1 MKRKKVLILIGI
13 LLAVTG
19 LGLRIWYVNTH
30 TYSPEIR
37 EVPQGQTAE
46 YCGLSYTIV
55 NAEMWNSSDFYTQ
68 HPELTDYQNPNI
80 PADEMKL
87 LVVEYQIGKV
97 QEANK
102 LDLYIPI
109 QYAHLFNGTDPFM
122 TQDMNPSLSDGNFQS
137 GDTVV
142 IPYEIYKANLS
153 EEQWKDVE
161 NGSMEYETVLG
172 TYPVKTEM
180 KIQDIR
186 YEGERCSE
194 RSYYNRDEKS
204 IPFQRIFRSGIG
216 RRSGRSHTDNMGV
229 SEYLSG
235 KYERKKS
242 YSWITCDR

>member
-37 EVPQGQTAE
+37 EIPQGQATQ
-46 YCGLSYTIV
+46 YRGLAYSVISAV
-55 NAEMWNSSDFYTQ
+55 MWDSEDFYEQ
-68 HPELTDYQNPNI
+68 YLELSDYQNPDI
-80 PADEMKL
+80 PAEEIKIL
-87 LVVEYQIGKV
+87 AIEYKIEKM
-97 QEANK
+97 QEENK
-102 LDLYIPI
+102 MDLYIPI
-109 QYAHLFNGTDPFM
+109 QYVHLFNGPDPFM

-153 EEQWKDVE
+153 EAQWKDVE
-161 NGSMEYETVLG
+161 NGKMEYETVLG

-186 YEGERCSE
+186 YEG
-194 RSYYNRDEKS
+194 
-204 IPFQRIFRSGIG
+204 
-216 RRSGRSHTDNMGV
+216 
-229 SEYLSG
+229 G
-235 KYERKKS
+235 KGQ
-242 YSWITCDR
+242 

>member
-19 LGLRIWYVNTH
+19 LGLRIGYVNTH

-37 EVPQGQTAE
+37 EIPQGQATQ
-46 YCGLSYTIV
+46 YRGLAYSVISAV
-55 NAEMWNSSDFYTQ
+55 MWDSEDFYEQ
-68 HPELTDYQNPNI
+68 YPELSDYQNPDI
-80 PADEMKL
+80 PAEEIKIL
-87 LVVEYQIGKV
+87 AIEYKIEKI
-97 QEANK
+97 QEENK

-109 QYAHLFNGTDPFM
+109 QYVHLFNGPDPFM

-153 EEQWKDVE
+153 EAQWKDVE
-161 NGSMEYETVLG
+161 NGKMEYETVLG

-186 YEGERCSE
+186 YEG
-194 RSYYNRDEKS
+194 
-204 IPFQRIFRSGIG
+204 
-216 RRSGRSHTDNMGV
+216 
-229 SEYLSG
+229 G
-235 KYERKKS
+235 KGQ
-242 YSWITCDR
+242 

>member
-1 MKRKKVLILIGI
+1 MKKRKILILIGI

-37 EVPQGQTAE
+37 EIPQGQATQ
-46 YCGLSYTIV
+46 YRGLAYSVISAV
-55 NAEMWNSSDFYTQ
+55 MWDSEDFYEQ
-68 HPELTDYQNPNI
+68 YPELSDYQNPDI
-80 PADEMKL
+80 PAEEIKIL
-87 LVVEYQIGKV
+87 AIEYKIEKI
-97 QEANK
+97 QEENK

-109 QYAHLFNGTDPFM
+109 QYVHLFNGPDPFM

-153 EEQWKDVE
+153 EAQWKDVE
-161 NGSMEYETVLG
+161 NGKMEFETVLG

-186 YEGERCSE
+186 YEG
-194 RSYYNRDEKS
+194 
-204 IPFQRIFRSGIG
+204 
-216 RRSGRSHTDNMGV
+216 
-229 SEYLSG
+229 G
-235 KYERKKS
+235 KGQ
-242 YSWITCDR
+242 

>member
-1 MKRKKVLILIGI
+1 MKKRKILILIGI

-37 EVPQGQTAE
+37 EIPQGQATQ
-46 YCGLSYTIV
+46 YRGLAYSVISAV
-55 NAEMWNSSDFYTQ
+55 MWDSEDFYEQ
-68 HPELTDYQNPNI
+68 YPELSDYQNPDI
-80 PADEMKL
+80 PAEEIKIL
-87 LVVEYQIGKV
+87 AIEYKIEKI
-97 QEANK
+97 QEENK

-161 NGSMEYETVLG
+161 NGRMEYETVLG

-186 YEGERCSE
+186 YEG
-194 RSYYNRDEKS
+194 
-204 IPFQRIFRSGIG
+204 
-216 RRSGRSHTDNMGV
+216 
-229 SEYLSG
+229 G
-235 KYERKKS
+235 KGQ
-242 YSWITCDR
+242 

>member
-19 LGLRIWYVNTH
+19 LGLRIGYVNTH

-37 EVPQGQTAE
+37 EIPQGQATQ
-46 YCGLSYTIV
+46 YRGLAYSVISAV
-55 NAEMWNSSDFYTQ
+55 MWDSEDFYEQ
-68 HPELTDYQNPNI
+68 YPELSDYQNPDI
-80 PADEMKL
+80 PAEEIKIL
-87 LVVEYQIGKV
+87 AIEYKIEKI
-97 QEANK
+97 QEENK

-109 QYAHLFNGTDPFM
+109 QYVHLFNGPDPFM

-153 EEQWKDVE
+153 EAQWKDVE
-161 NGSMEYETVLG
+161 NGKMGYETVLG

-186 YEGERCSE
+186 YEG
-194 RSYYNRDEKS
+194 
-204 IPFQRIFRSGIG
+204 
-216 RRSGRSHTDNMGV
+216 
-229 SEYLSG
+229 G
-235 KYERKKS
+235 KGQ
-242 YSWITCDR
+242 

>member
-37 EVPQGQTAE
+37 EIPQGQATQ
-46 YCGLSYTIV
+46 YRGLAYSVISAV
-55 NAEMWNSSDFYTQ
+55 MWDSEDFYEQ
-68 HPELTDYQNPNI
+68 YLELSDYQNPDI
-80 PADEMKL
+80 PAEEIKIL
-87 LVVEYQIGKV
+87 AIEYKIEKM
-97 QEANK
+97 QEENK
-102 LDLYIPI
+102 MDLYIPI
-109 QYAHLFNGTDPFM
+109 QYVHLFNGPDPFM

-153 EEQWKDVE
+153 EAQWKDVE
-161 NGSMEYETVLG
+161 NGKMEYETVLG

-186 YEGERCSE
+186 YEG
-194 RSYYNRDEKS
+194 
-204 IPFQRIFRSGIG
+204 
-216 RRSGRSHTDNMGV
+216 
-229 SEYLSG
+229 G
-235 KYERKKS
+235 KVQ
-242 YSWITCDR
+242 

>member
-37 EVPQGQTAE
+37 EIPQGQATQ
-46 YCGLSYTIV
+46 YRGLAYSVISAV
-55 NAEMWNSSDFYTQ
+55 MWDSEDFYEQ
-68 HPELTDYQNPNI
+68 YPELSDYQNPDI
-80 PADEMKL
+80 PAEEIKIL
-87 LVVEYQIGKV
+87 AIEYKIEKI
-97 QEANK
+97 QEENK

-109 QYAHLFNGTDPFM
+109 QYVHLFNGPDPFM

-153 EEQWKDVE
+153 EAQWKDVE
-161 NGSMEYETVLG
+161 NGKMGYETVLG

-186 YEGERCSE
+186 YEG
-194 RSYYNRDEKS
+194 
-204 IPFQRIFRSGIG
+204 
-216 RRSGRSHTDNMGV
+216 
-229 SEYLSG
+229 G
-235 KYERKKS
+235 KGQ
-242 YSWITCDR
+242 

>member
-37 EVPQGQTAE
+37 EIPQGQAAK
-46 YCGLSYTIV
+46 YRGLAYTVIS
-55 NAEMWNSSDFYTQ
+55 AGMWDSGDFYEQ
-68 HPELTDYQNPNI
+68 YQELSDYQNPDI
-80 PADEMKL
+80 PAEEIKIL
-87 LVVEYQIGKV
+87 AIEYKIEKM
-97 QEANK
+97 QEENK
-102 LDLYIPI
+102 MDLYIPI
-109 QYAHLFNGTDPFM
+109 QYVHLFNGPDPFM

-153 EEQWKDVE
+153 EAQWKDVE
-161 NGSMEYETVLG
+161 NGKMEYETVLG

-186 YEGERCSE
+186 YEG
-194 RSYYNRDEKS
+194 
-204 IPFQRIFRSGIG
+204 
-216 RRSGRSHTDNMGV
+216 
-229 SEYLSG
+229 G
-235 KYERKKS
+235 KGQ
-242 YSWITCDR
+242 

>member
-37 EVPQGQTAE
+37 EIPQGQATQ
-46 YCGLSYTIV
+46 YRGLAYSVISAV
-55 NAEMWNSSDFYTQ
+55 MWDSEDFYEQ
-68 HPELTDYQNPNI
+68 YPELSDYQNPDI
-80 PADEMKL
+80 PAEEIKIL
-87 LVVEYQIGKV
+87 AIEYKIEKI
-97 QEANK
+97 QEENK

-109 QYAHLFNGTDPFM
+109 QYVHLFNGPDPFM

-153 EEQWKDVE
+153 EAQWKDVE
-161 NGSMEYETVLG
+161 NGKMEYETVLG

-186 YEGERCSE
+186 YEG
-194 RSYYNRDEKS
+194 
-204 IPFQRIFRSGIG
+204 
-216 RRSGRSHTDNMGV
+216 
-229 SEYLSG
+229 G
-235 KYERKKS
+235 KGQ
-242 YSWITCDR
+242 

>member
-1 MKRKKVLILIGI
+1 MKKRKILILIGI

-37 EVPQGQTAE
+37 EIPQGQATQ
-46 YCGLSYTIV
+46 YRGLAYSVISAV
-55 NAEMWNSSDFYTQ
+55 MWDSEDFY
-68 HPELTDYQNPNI
+68 EQNPDI
-80 PADEMKL
+80 PAEEIKIL
-87 LVVEYQIGKV
+87 AIEYKIEKI
-97 QEANK
+97 QEENK

-109 QYAHLFNGTDPFM
+109 QYVHLFNGPDPFM

-153 EEQWKDVE
+153 EAQWKDVE
-161 NGSMEYETVLG
+161 NGKMEYETVLG

-186 YEGERCSE
+186 YEG
-194 RSYYNRDEKS
+194 
-204 IPFQRIFRSGIG
+204 
-216 RRSGRSHTDNMGV
+216 
-229 SEYLSG
+229 G
-235 KYERKKS
+235 KGQ
-242 YSWITCDR
+242 

>member
-1 MKRKKVLILIGI
+1 MKKRKILILIGI

-37 EVPQGQTAE
+37 EIPQGQATQ
-46 YCGLSYTIV
+46 YRGLAYSVISAV
-55 NAEMWNSSDFYTQ
+55 MWDSGDFYEQ
-68 HPELTDYQNPNI
+68 YPELSDYQNPDI
-80 PADEMKL
+80 PAEEIKIL
-87 LVVEYQIGKV
+87 AIEYKIEKM
-97 QEANK
+97 QEENK
-102 LDLYIPI
+102 MDLYIPI
-109 QYAHLFNGTDPFM
+109 QYVHLFNGPDPFM

-161 NGSMEYETVLG
+161 NGRMEYETVLG

-186 YEGERCSE
+186 YEG
-194 RSYYNRDEKS
+194 
-204 IPFQRIFRSGIG
+204 
-216 RRSGRSHTDNMGV
+216 
-229 SEYLSG
+229 G
-235 KYERKKS
+235 KVQ
-242 YSWITCDR
+242 

>member
-1 MKRKKVLILIGI
+1 MKKRKILILIGI

-37 EVPQGQTAE
+37 EIPQGQATQ
-46 YCGLSYTIV
+46 YRGLAYSVISAV
-55 NAEMWNSSDFYTQ
+55 MWDSEDFYEQ
-68 HPELTDYQNPNI
+68 YPELSDYQNPDI
-80 PADEMKL
+80 PAEEIKIL
-87 LVVEYQIGKV
+87 AIEYKIEKI
-97 QEANK
+97 QEENK

-109 QYAHLFNGTDPFM
+109 QYVHLFNGPDPFM

-153 EEQWKDVE
+153 EAQWKDVE
-161 NGSMEYETVLG
+161 NGKMEYETVLG

-186 YEGERCSE
+186 YEG
-194 RSYYNRDEKS
+194 
-204 IPFQRIFRSGIG
+204 
-216 RRSGRSHTDNMGV
+216 
-229 SEYLSG
+229 G
-235 KYERKKS
+235 KGQ
-242 YSWITCDR
+242 

>member
-1 MKRKKVLILIGI
+1 MKKRKILILIGI

-37 EVPQGQTAE
+37 EIPQGQATQ
-46 YCGLSYTIV
+46 YRGLAYSVISAV
-55 NAEMWNSSDFYTQ
+55 MWDSEDFYEQ
-68 HPELTDYQNPNI
+68 YPELSDYQNPDI
-80 PADEMKL
+80 PAEEIKIL
-87 LVVEYQIGKV
+87 AIEYKIEKI

-109 QYAHLFNGTDPFM
+109 QYVHLFNGPDPFM

-153 EEQWKDVE
+153 EAQWKDVE
-161 NGSMEYETVLG
+161 NGKMGYETVLG

-186 YEGERCSE
+186 YEG
-194 RSYYNRDEKS
+194 
-204 IPFQRIFRSGIG
+204 
-216 RRSGRSHTDNMGV
+216 
-229 SEYLSG
+229 G
-235 KYERKKS
+235 KGQ
-242 YSWITCDR
+242 

>member
-37 EVPQGQTAE
+37 EIPQGQATQ
-46 YCGLSYTIV
+46 YRGLAYSVISAV
-55 NAEMWNSSDFYTQ
+55 MWDSEDFYEQ
-68 HPELTDYQNPNI
+68 YPELSDYQNPDI
-80 PADEMKL
+80 PAEEIKIL
-87 LVVEYQIGKV
+87 AIEYKIEKI
-97 QEANK
+97 QEENK

-109 QYAHLFNGTDPFM
+109 QYAHLFNGPDPFM

-161 NGSMEYETVLG
+161 NGRMEYETVLG

-186 YEGERCSE
+186 YEG
-194 RSYYNRDEKS
+194 
-204 IPFQRIFRSGIG
+204 
-216 RRSGRSHTDNMGV
+216 
-229 SEYLSG
+229 G
-235 KYERKKS
+235 KGQ
-242 YSWITCDR
+242 

>member
-1 MKRKKVLILIGI
+1 MKKRKILILIGI

-19 LGLRIWYVNTH
+19 LGLRIWHVNTH

-37 EVPQGQTAE
+37 EIPQGQATQ
-46 YCGLSYTIV
+46 YRGLAYSVISAV
-55 NAEMWNSSDFYTQ
+55 MWDSEDFYEQ
-68 HPELTDYQNPNI
+68 YPELSDYQNPDI
-80 PADEMKL
+80 PAEEIKIL
-87 LVVEYQIGKV
+87 AIEYKIEKI
-97 QEANK
+97 QEENK

-153 EEQWKDVE
+153 EAQWKDVE
-161 NGSMEYETVLG
+161 NGKMGYETVLG

-186 YEGERCSE
+186 YEG
-194 RSYYNRDEKS
+194 
-204 IPFQRIFRSGIG
+204 
-216 RRSGRSHTDNMGV
+216 
-229 SEYLSG
+229 G
-235 KYERKKS
+235 KGQ
-242 YSWITCDR
+242 

>member
-1 MKRKKVLILIGI
+1 MKKRKILILIGI

-37 EVPQGQTAE
+37 EIPQGQATQ
-46 YCGLSYTIV
+46 YRGLAYSVISAV
-55 NAEMWNSSDFYTQ
+55 MWDSEDFYEQ
-68 HPELTDYQNPNI
+68 YPELSDYQNPDI
-80 PADEMKL
+80 PAEEIKIL
-87 LVVEYQIGKV
+87 AIEYKIEKI
-97 QEANK
+97 QEENK

-109 QYAHLFNGTDPFM
+109 QYVHLFNGPDPFM

-153 EEQWKDVE
+153 EAQWKDVE
-161 NGSMEYETVLG
+161 NGKMGYETVLG

-186 YEGERCSE
+186 YEG
-194 RSYYNRDEKS
+194 
-204 IPFQRIFRSGIG
+204 
-216 RRSGRSHTDNMGV
+216 
-229 SEYLSG
+229 G
-235 KYERKKS
+235 KGQ
-242 YSWITCDR
+242 

>member
-1 MKRKKVLILIGI
+1 MRGKTSMKKRKILILIGI

-37 EVPQGQTAE
+37 EIPQGQATQ
-46 YCGLSYTIV
+46 YRGLAYSVISAV
-55 NAEMWNSSDFYTQ
+55 MWDSEDFYEQ
-68 HPELTDYQNPNI
+68 YPELSDYQNPDI
-80 PADEMKL
+80 PAEEIKIL
-87 LVVEYQIGKV
+87 AIEYKIEKI
-97 QEANK
+97 QEENK

-109 QYAHLFNGTDPFM
+109 QYVHLFNGPDPFM

-153 EEQWKDVE
+153 EAQWKDVE
-161 NGSMEYETVLG
+161 NGKMEYETVLG

-186 YEGERCSE
+186 YEG
-194 RSYYNRDEKS
+194 
-204 IPFQRIFRSGIG
+204 
-216 RRSGRSHTDNMGV
+216 
-229 SEYLSG
+229 G
-235 KYERKKS
+235 KGQ
-242 YSWITCDR
+242 

>member
-19 LGLRIWYVNTH
+19 LGLRIWYVNAH

-37 EVPQGQTAE
+37 EIPQGQATQ
-46 YCGLSYTIV
+46 YRGLAYSVISAV
-55 NAEMWNSSDFYTQ
+55 MWDSEDFYEQ
-68 HPELTDYQNPNI
+68 YPELSDYQNPDI
-80 PADEMKL
+80 PAEEIKIL
-87 LVVEYQIGKV
+87 AIEYKIEKI
-97 QEANK
+97 QEENK

-109 QYAHLFNGTDPFM
+109 QYAHLFNGPDPFM

-153 EEQWKDVE
+153 EAQWKDVE
-161 NGSMEYETVLG
+161 NGKMEYETVLG

-186 YEGERCSE
+186 YEG
-194 RSYYNRDEKS
+194 
-204 IPFQRIFRSGIG
+204 
-216 RRSGRSHTDNMGV
+216 
-229 SEYLSG
+229 G
-235 KYERKKS
+235 KGQ
-242 YSWITCDR
+242 

>member
-1 MKRKKVLILIGI
+1 
-13 LLAVTG
+13 
-19 LGLRIWYVNTH
+19 
-30 TYSPEIR
+30 
-37 EVPQGQTAE
+37 
-46 YCGLSYTIV
+46 
-55 NAEMWNSSDFYTQ
+55 MWNSSDFYTQ

-109 QYAHLFNGTDPFM
+109 QYVHLFNGPDPFM

-153 EEQWKDVE
+153 EAQWEDVE
-161 NGSMEYETVLG
+161 DGRMEYETVLG

-186 YEGERCSE
+186 YEG
-194 RSYYNRDEKS
+194 
-204 IPFQRIFRSGIG
+204 
-216 RRSGRSHTDNMGV
+216 
-229 SEYLSG
+229 G
-235 KYERKKS
+235 KGQ
-242 YSWITCDR
+242 

>member
-1 MKRKKVLILIGI
+1 MKKRKILILIGI

-37 EVPQGQTAE
+37 EIPQGQATQ
-46 YCGLSYTIV
+46 YRGLAYSVISAV
-55 NAEMWNSSDFYTQ
+55 MWDSEDFYEQ
-68 HPELTDYQNPNI
+68 YPELSDYQNPDI
-80 PADEMKL
+80 PAEEIKIL
-87 LVVEYQIGKV
+87 AIEYKIEKI
-97 QEANK
+97 QEENK

-109 QYAHLFNGTDPFM
+109 QYAHLFNGPDPFM

-153 EEQWKDVE
+153 EAQWKDVE
-161 NGSMEYETVLG
+161 NGKMEYETVLG

-186 YEGERCSE
+186 YEG
-194 RSYYNRDEKS
+194 
-204 IPFQRIFRSGIG
+204 
-216 RRSGRSHTDNMGV
+216 
-229 SEYLSG
+229 G
-235 KYERKKS
+235 KVQ
-242 YSWITCDR
+242 